1 MCGITGYVGNKNA
14 VPILLEGLLKL
25 EYRGYDSAG
34 IALLKNGVMRVC
46 KKKGRVG
53 TLAEEVGGM
62 KFSANTGISHTRWAT
77 HGGVTDANAH
87 PHVSSDGN
95 FALVHNGI
103 IENYEGIKNF
113 LSAKGYS
120 FSSQTDSEALVNL
133 IAYHYAHRTD
143 DAAENRFMEAV
154 RKALLHVEG
163 TYGIAVLCRFND
175 GEIVAA
181 RKGSPLLIGVGG
193 NERLVSSDVLGFA
206 GRASNVIYLEDNQI
220 ASVTADNCDI
230 VTIGNKP
237 VSYTVGEIDWKLES
251 AELGDCRHF
260 MQKEIMEQPTV
271 LENAIRGRI
280 SDDNSTAVLNGLNM
294 TPTQMRQ
301 IDRILFCACGT
312 AWHACLV
319 AEYLIE
325 KYARIPVEVEYASEF
340 RYRNAPIDKN
350 TLVFVISQSGE
361 TIDTLEAL
369 RESKRKG
376 FKTLAITNSVGSTI
390 SRESDGG
397 LYQYAGKEVG
407 VASTKAFT
415 SQIAICLLIAL
426 YIGRMRDLSFS
437 DGRAIVDAIKSL
449 PAVVAEVLKLA
460 PRIEKIAKKYAKFS
474 DFLFVGRLSEF
485 PVALEG
491 ALKLKE
497 ISYIHA
503 EGYPAAEMKHGPI
516 ALVSP
521 ECPSVV
527 FATSDEI
534 LSKVVS
540 NAQEIKARK
549 GPIIAVT
556 DRPEAFEGIADDI
569 VAVPKVH
576 DCIKTVVATIPI
588 QLLAYYVA
596 LERGCD
602 VDQAPKS
609 RQGSDS
615 GVGRPPYGAGA

>member
-1 MCGITGYVGNKNA
+1 MCGITGYVGSKNA

-34 IALLKNGVMRVC
+34 IALLKNGILRVC

-53 TLAEEVGGM
+53 TLAEEVRKM
-62 KFSANTGISHTRWAT
+62 NFSANTGISHTRWAT

-103 IENYEGIKNF
+103 IENFENIKNF
-113 LSAKGYS
+113 LLTKGYT
-120 FSSQTDSEALVNL
+120 FSSQTDSEVLVNL
-133 IAYHYAHRTD
+133 IAYHYSQRTD
-143 DAAENRFMEAV
+143 ENTENRFMEAV

-181 RKGSPLLIGVGG
+181 RKGSPLLIGVGK

-220 ASVTADNCDI
+220 ALVTADSCDI
-230 VTIGNKP
+230 VTICNKP
-237 VSYTVGEIDWKLES
+237 INYTVSEIDWNLES
-251 AELGDCRHF
+251 ADLGNCKHY
-260 MQKEIMEQPTV
+260 MQKEIMEQPAV

-280 SDDNSTAVLNGLNM
+280 SDDGSTAVLNGLNM
-294 TPTQMRQ
+294 TPADMRQ

-319 AEYLIE
+319 AEYIIE

-340 RYRNAPIDKN
+340 RYRNAPLDKN
-350 TLVFVISQSGE
+350 TLVFLISQSGE
-361 TIDTLEAL
+361 TIDTLQAL

-426 YIGRMRDLSFS
+426 YIGRMRDLSFY
-437 DGRAIVDAIKSL
+437 DGRLIVDAIKSL
-449 PAVVAEVLKLA
+449 PSLAAKVLKLA
-460 PRIEKIAKKYAKFS
+460 PSIEKIAKKYAHFS

-521 ECPSVV
+521 ECPTVV
-527 FATSDEI
+527 LATSDEI
-534 LSKVVS
+534 LPKVVS

-549 GPIIAVT
+549 GPIIAIT
-556 DRPEAFEGIADDI
+556 NRPEAFEGIADDI
-569 VAVPKVH
+569 ISIPDAH
-576 DCIKTVVATIPI
+576 DCVKAIIATIPI
-588 QLLAYYVA
+588 QLLAYYIAVQ
-596 LERGCD
+596 RGCD
-602 VDQAPKS
+602 VDKPRNLAKA
-609 RQGSDS
+609 
-615 GVGRPPYGAGA
+615 VTVE

>member
-1 MCGITGYVGNKNA
+1 MCGITGYVGSKNA

-34 IALLKNGVMRVC
+34 IALLKNGILRVC

-53 TLAEEVGGM
+53 TLAEEVRKM
-62 KFSANTGISHTRWAT
+62 NFSANTGISHTRWAT

-103 IENYEGIKNF
+103 IENFENIKNF
-113 LSAKGYS
+113 LLTKGYT
-120 FSSQTDSEALVNL
+120 FSSQTDSEVLVNL
-133 IAYHYAHRTD
+133 IAYHYSQRTD
-143 DAAENRFMEAV
+143 ENTENRFMEAV

-175 GEIVAA
+175 SEIVAA
-181 RKGSPLLIGVGG
+181 RKGSPLLIGVGK

-220 ASVTADNCDI
+220 ALVTADSCDI
-230 VTIGNKP
+230 VTICNKP
-237 VSYTVGEIDWKLES
+237 INYTVSEIDWNLES
-251 AELGDCRHF
+251 ADLGNCKHY
-260 MQKEIMEQPTV
+260 MQKEIMEQPAV

-280 SDDNSTAVLNGLNM
+280 SDDGSTAVLNGLNM
-294 TPTQMRQ
+294 TPADMRQ

-340 RYRNAPIDKN
+340 RYRNAPLDKN

-361 TIDTLEAL
+361 TIDTLQAL

-426 YIGRMRDLSFS
+426 YIGRMRDLSFY
-437 DGRAIVDAIKSL
+437 DGRLIVDAIKSL
-449 PAVVAEVLKLA
+449 PSLAAKVLKLA
-460 PRIEKIAKKYAKFS
+460 PAIEKIARKYAHFS

-521 ECPSVV
+521 ECPTVV
-527 FATSDEI
+527 LATSDEI
-534 LSKVVS
+534 LPKVVS

-549 GPIIAVT
+549 GPIIAIT
-556 DRPEAFEGIADDI
+556 NRPEAFEGIADDI
-569 VAVPKVH
+569 ISIPDAH
-576 DCIKTVVATIPI
+576 DCVKAIIATIPI
-588 QLLAYYVA
+588 QLLAYYIAVQ
-596 LERGCD
+596 RGCD
-602 VDQAPKS
+602 VDKPRNLAKA
-609 RQGSDS
+609 
-615 GVGRPPYGAGA
+615 VTVE

>member
-143 DAAENRFMEAV
+143 DDAENRFMEAV

-556 DRPEAFEGIADDI
+556 NRPEAFEGIADDI
-569 VAVPKVH
+569 VAVPNVH
-576 DCIKTVVATIPI
+576 DCIKTVIATIPI

-602 VDQAPKS
+602 VDKPRNLAKA
-609 RQGSDS
+609 
-615 GVGRPPYGAGA
+615 VTVE

>member
-1 MCGITGYVGNKNA
+1 MCGITGYVGSKNA

-34 IALLKNGVMRVC
+34 IALLKNGILRVC

-53 TLAEEVGGM
+53 TLAEEVRKM
-62 KFSANTGISHTRWAT
+62 NFSANTGISHTRWAT

-103 IENYEGIKNF
+103 IENYESIKNF
-113 LSAKGYS
+113 LSTKGYT
-120 FSSQTDSEALVNL
+120 FSSQTDSEVLVNL
-133 IAYHYAHRTD
+133 IAYHYSQRTD
-143 DAAENRFMEAV
+143 ENTENRFMEAV

-181 RKGSPLLIGVGG
+181 RKGSPLLIGVGK

-220 ASVTADNCDI
+220 ALVTADSCDI
-230 VTIGNKP
+230 VTTCNKP
-237 VSYTVGEIDWKLES
+237 INYTVSEIDWNLES
-251 AELGDCRHF
+251 ADLGNCRHY
-260 MQKEIMEQPTV
+260 MQKEIMEQPAV

-280 SDDNSTAVLNGLNM
+280 SDDGSTAVLNGLNM
-294 TPTQMRQ
+294 TPADMRQ

-340 RYRNAPIDKN
+340 RYRNAPLDKN

-361 TIDTLEAL
+361 TIDTLQAL

-426 YIGRMRDLSFS
+426 YIGRMRDLSFYE
-437 DGRAIVDAIKSL
+437 GRLIVDAIKSL
-449 PAVVAEVLKLA
+449 PSLAAKVLKLA
-460 PRIEKIAKKYAKFS
+460 PAIEKIARKYAHFS
-474 DFLFVGRLSEF
+474 DFLFIGRLSEF

-521 ECPSVV
+521 ECPTVV
-527 FATSDEI
+527 LATSDEI
-534 LSKVVS
+534 LPKVVS

-549 GPIIAVT
+549 GPIIAIT
-556 DRPEAFEGIADDI
+556 NRPEAFEGIADDI
-569 VAVPKVH
+569 IPIPQAH
-576 DCIKTVVATIPI
+576 DCVKAIIATIPI
-588 QLLAYYVA
+588 QLLAYYIAVQ
-596 LERGCD
+596 RGCD
-602 VDQAPKS
+602 VDKPRNLAKA
-609 RQGSDS
+609 
-615 GVGRPPYGAGA
+615 VTVE

>member
-1 MCGITGYVGNKNA
+1 MCGITGYVGSKNA

-34 IALLKNGVMRVC
+34 IALLKNGILRVC
-46 KKKGRVG
+46 KKRGRVG
-53 TLAEEVGGM
+53 TLAEEVRKM
-62 KFSANTGISHTRWAT
+62 NFSANTGISHTRWAT

-103 IENYEGIKNF
+103 IENFENIKNF
-113 LSAKGYS
+113 LLTKGYT
-120 FSSQTDSEALVNL
+120 FSSQTDSEVLVNL
-133 IAYHYAHRTD
+133 IAYHYSQRTD
-143 DAAENRFMEAV
+143 ENTENRFMEAV

-181 RKGSPLLIGVGG
+181 RKGSPLLIGVGK

-220 ASVTADNCDI
+220 ALVTADSCDI
-230 VTIGNKP
+230 VTICNKP
-237 VSYTVGEIDWKLES
+237 INYTVSEIDWNLES
-251 AELGDCRHF
+251 ADLGNCKHY
-260 MQKEIMEQPTV
+260 MQKEIMEQPAV

-280 SDDNSTAVLNGLNM
+280 SDDGSTAVLNGLNM
-294 TPTQMRQ
+294 TPADMRQ

-340 RYRNAPIDKN
+340 RYRNAPLDKN

-361 TIDTLEAL
+361 TIDTLQAL

-426 YIGRMRDLSFS
+426 YIGRMRDLSFYG
-437 DGRAIVDAIKSL
+437 GRLIVDAIKSL
-449 PAVVAEVLKLA
+449 PSLAAKVLKLA
-460 PRIEKIAKKYAKFS
+460 PSIEKIAKKYAHFS

-521 ECPSVV
+521 ECPTVV
-527 FATSDEI
+527 LATSDEI
-534 LSKVVS
+534 LPKVVS

-549 GPIIAVT
+549 GPIIAIT
-556 DRPEAFEGIADDI
+556 NRPEAFEGIADDI
-569 VAVPKVH
+569 ISIPDAH
-576 DCIKTVVATIPI
+576 DCVKAIIATIPI
-588 QLLAYYVA
+588 QLLAYYIAVQ
-596 LERGCD
+596 RGCD
-602 VDQAPKS
+602 VDKPRNLAKA
-609 RQGSDS
+609 
-615 GVGRPPYGAGA
+615 VTVE

>member
-1 MCGITGYVGNKNA
+1 MCGITGYVGSKNA

-34 IALLKNGVMRVC
+34 IALLKNGILRVC

-53 TLAEEVGGM
+53 TLAEEVRKM
-62 KFSANTGISHTRWAT
+62 NFSANTGISHTRWAT

-103 IENYEGIKNF
+103 IENYESIKNF
-113 LSAKGYS
+113 LSTKGYT
-120 FSSQTDSEALVNL
+120 FSSQTDSEVLVNL
-133 IAYHYAHRTD
+133 IAYHYSQRTD
-143 DAAENRFMEAV
+143 ENTENRFMEAV

-175 GEIVAA
+175 GEIVSA
-181 RKGSPLLIGVGG
+181 RKGSPLLIGVGK

-220 ASVTADNCDI
+220 ALVTADSCDI
-230 VTIGNKP
+230 VTTCNKP
-237 VSYTVGEIDWKLES
+237 INYTVSEIDWNLES
-251 AELGDCRHF
+251 ADLGNCKHY
-260 MQKEIMEQPTV
+260 MQKEIMEQPAV

-280 SDDNSTAVLNGLNM
+280 SDDGSTAVLNGLNM
-294 TPTQMRQ
+294 TPADMRQ

-340 RYRNAPIDKN
+340 RYRNAPLDKN

-361 TIDTLEAL
+361 TIDTLQAL

-426 YIGRMRDLSFS
+426 YIGRMRDLSFYE
-437 DGRAIVDAIKSL
+437 GRLIVDAIKSL
-449 PAVVAEVLKLA
+449 PSLAAKVLKLA
-460 PRIEKIAKKYAKFS
+460 PAIEKIAKKYAHFS
-474 DFLFVGRLSEF
+474 DFLFIGRLSEF

-521 ECPSVV
+521 ECPTVV
-527 FATSDEI
+527 LATSDEI
-534 LSKVVS
+534 LPKVVS

-549 GPIIAVT
+549 GPIIAIT
-556 DRPEAFEGIADDI
+556 NRPEAFEGIADDI
-569 VAVPKVH
+569 IPIPQAH
-576 DCIKTVVATIPI
+576 DCVKAIIATIPI
-588 QLLAYYVA
+588 QLLAYYIAVQ
-596 LERGCD
+596 RGCD
-602 VDQAPKS
+602 VDKPRNLAKA
-609 RQGSDS
+609 
-615 GVGRPPYGAGA
+615 VTVE

>member
-1 MCGITGYVGNKNA
+1 MCGITGYVGSKNA

-34 IALLKNGVMRVC
+34 IALLKNGILRVC

-53 TLAEEVGGM
+53 TLAEEVRKM
-62 KFSANTGISHTRWAT
+62 NFSANTGISHTRWAT

-103 IENYEGIKNF
+103 IENYESIKNF
-113 LSAKGYS
+113 LSTKGYT
-120 FSSQTDSEALVNL
+120 FSSQTDSEVLVNL
-133 IAYHYAHRTD
+133 IAYHYSQRTD
-143 DAAENRFMEAV
+143 ENTENRFMEAV
-154 RKALLHVEG
+154 RKTLLHVEG

-181 RKGSPLLIGVGG
+181 RKGSPLLIGVGK

-220 ASVTADNCDI
+220 ALVTADSCDI
-230 VTIGNKP
+230 VTTYNKP
-237 VSYTVGEIDWKLES
+237 INYTVSEIDWNLES
-251 AELGDCRHF
+251 ADLGNCKHY
-260 MQKEIMEQPTV
+260 MQKEIMEQPAV

-280 SDDNSTAVLNGLNM
+280 SDDGSTAVLNGLNM
-294 TPTQMRQ
+294 TPADMRQ

-340 RYRNAPIDKN
+340 RYRNAPLDKN

-361 TIDTLEAL
+361 TIDTLQAL

-426 YIGRMRDLSFS
+426 YIGRMRDLSFYE
-437 DGRAIVDAIKSL
+437 GRLIVDAIKSL
-449 PAVVAEVLKLA
+449 PSLAAKVLKLA
-460 PRIEKIAKKYAKFS
+460 PAIEKIARKYAHFS
-474 DFLFVGRLSEF
+474 DFLFIGRLSEF

-521 ECPSVV
+521 ECPTVV
-527 FATSDEI
+527 LATSDEI
-534 LSKVVS
+534 LPKVVS

-549 GPIIAVT
+549 GPIIAIT
-556 DRPEAFEGIADDI
+556 NRPEAFEGIADDI
-569 VAVPKVH
+569 IPIPQAH
-576 DCIKTVVATIPI
+576 DCVKAIITTIPI
-588 QLLAYYVA
+588 QLLAYYIAVQ
-596 LERGCD
+596 RGCD
-602 VDQAPKS
+602 VDKPRNLAKA
-609 RQGSDS
+609 
-615 GVGRPPYGAGA
+615 VTVE

>member
-1 MCGITGYVGNKNA
+1 MCGITGYVGSKNA

-34 IALLKNGVMRVC
+34 IALLKNGILRVC

-53 TLAEEVGGM
+53 TLAEEVRKM
-62 KFSANTGISHTRWAT
+62 NFSANTGISHTRWAT

-103 IENYEGIKNF
+103 IENYESIKNF
-113 LSAKGYS
+113 LSTKGYT
-120 FSSQTDSEALVNL
+120 FSSQTDSEVLVNL
-133 IAYHYAHRTD
+133 IAYHYSQRTD
-143 DAAENRFMEAV
+143 ENTENRFMEAV

-181 RKGSPLLIGVGG
+181 RKGSPLLIGVGK

-220 ASVTADNCDI
+220 ALVTADSCDI
-230 VTIGNKP
+230 VTTCNKP
-237 VSYTVGEIDWKLES
+237 INYTVSEIDWNLES
-251 AELGDCRHF
+251 ADLGNCKHY
-260 MQKEIMEQPTV
+260 MQKEIMEQPAV

-280 SDDNSTAVLNGLNM
+280 SDDGSTAVLNGLNM
-294 TPTQMRQ
+294 TPADMRQ

-340 RYRNAPIDKN
+340 RYRNAPLDKN

-361 TIDTLEAL
+361 TIDTLQAL

-426 YIGRMRDLSFS
+426 YIGRMRDLSFYE
-437 DGRAIVDAIKSL
+437 GRLIVDAIKSL
-449 PAVVAEVLKLA
+449 PPLAAKVLKLA
-460 PRIEKIAKKYAKFS
+460 PAIEKITRKYAHFS
-474 DFLFVGRLSEF
+474 DFLFIGRLSEF

-521 ECPSVV
+521 ECPTVV
-527 FATSDEI
+527 LATSDEI
-534 LSKVVS
+534 LPKVVS

-549 GPIIAVT
+549 GPIIAIT
-556 DRPEAFEGIADDI
+556 NRPEAFEGIADDI
-569 VAVPKVH
+569 IPIPQAH
-576 DCIKTVVATIPI
+576 DCVKAIIATIPI
-588 QLLAYYVA
+588 QLLAYYIAVQ
-596 LERGCD
+596 RGCD
-602 VDQAPKS
+602 VDKPRNLAKA
-609 RQGSDS
+609 
-615 GVGRPPYGAGA
+615 VTVE

>member
-1 MCGITGYVGNKNA
+1 MCGITGYVGSKNA

-34 IALLKNGVMRVC
+34 IALLKNGILRVC

-53 TLAEEVGGM
+53 TLAEEVRKM
-62 KFSANTGISHTRWAT
+62 NFSANTGISHTRWAT

-103 IENYEGIKNF
+103 IENFENIKNF
-113 LSAKGYS
+113 LLTKGYT
-120 FSSQTDSEALVNL
+120 FSSQTDSEVLVNL
-133 IAYHYAHRTD
+133 IAYHYSQRTD
-143 DAAENRFMEAV
+143 ENTENRFMEAV

-181 RKGSPLLIGVGG
+181 RKGSPLLIGVGK

-220 ASVTADNCDI
+220 ALVTADSCDI
-230 VTIGNKP
+230 VTICNKP
-237 VSYTVGEIDWKLES
+237 INYTVSEIDWNLES
-251 AELGDCRHF
+251 ADLGNCKHY
-260 MQKEIMEQPTV
+260 MQKEIMEQPAV

-280 SDDNSTAVLNGLNM
+280 SDDGSTAVLNGLNM
-294 TPTQMRQ
+294 TPADMRQ

-340 RYRNAPIDKN
+340 RYRNAPLDKN

-361 TIDTLEAL
+361 TIDTLQAL

-426 YIGRMRDLSFS
+426 YIGRMRDLSFY
-437 DGRAIVDAIKSL
+437 DGRLIVDAIKSL
-449 PAVVAEVLKLA
+449 PSLAAKVLKLA
-460 PRIEKIAKKYAKFS
+460 PSIEKIAKKYAHFS

-497 ISYIHA
+497 VSYIHA

-521 ECPSVV
+521 ECPTVV
-527 FATSDEI
+527 LATSDEI
-534 LSKVVS
+534 LPKVVS

-549 GPIIAVT
+549 GPIIAIT
-556 DRPEAFEGIADDI
+556 NRPEAFEGIADDI
-569 VAVPKVH
+569 ISIPDAH
-576 DCIKTVVATIPI
+576 DCVKAIIATIPI
-588 QLLAYYVA
+588 QLLAYYIAVQ
-596 LERGCD
+596 RGCD
-602 VDQAPKS
+602 VDKPRNLAKA
-609 RQGSDS
+609 
-615 GVGRPPYGAGA
+615 VTVE

>member
-1 MCGITGYVGNKNA
+1 MCGITGYVGSKNA

-34 IALLKNGVMRVC
+34 IALLKNGILRVC

-53 TLAEEVGGM
+53 TLAEEVRKM
-62 KFSANTGISHTRWAT
+62 NFSANTGISHTRWAT

-103 IENYEGIKNF
+103 IENYESIKNF
-113 LSAKGYS
+113 LSTKGYT
-120 FSSQTDSEALVNL
+120 FSSQTDSEVLVNL
-133 IAYHYAHRTD
+133 IAYHYSQRTD
-143 DAAENRFMEAV
+143 ENTENRFMEAV

-181 RKGSPLLIGVGG
+181 RKGSPLLIGVGK

-220 ASVTADNCDI
+220 ALVTVDSCDI
-230 VTIGNKP
+230 VTTCNKP
-237 VSYTVGEIDWKLES
+237 INYTVSEIDWNLES
-251 AELGDCRHF
+251 ADLGNCKHY
-260 MQKEIMEQPTV
+260 MQKEIMEQPAV

-280 SDDNSTAVLNGLNM
+280 SDDGSTAVLNGLNM
-294 TPTQMRQ
+294 TPADMRQ

-340 RYRNAPIDKN
+340 RYRNAPLDKN

-361 TIDTLEAL
+361 TIDTLQAL

-426 YIGRMRDLSFS
+426 YIGRMRDLSFYE
-437 DGRAIVDAIKSL
+437 GRLIVDAIKSL
-449 PAVVAEVLKLA
+449 PSLAAKVLKLA
-460 PRIEKIAKKYAKFS
+460 PAIEKIARKYAHFS
-474 DFLFVGRLSEF
+474 DFLFIGRLSEF

-521 ECPSVV
+521 ECPTVV
-527 FATSDEI
+527 LATSDEI
-534 LSKVVS
+534 LPKVVS

-549 GPIIAVT
+549 GPIIAIT
-556 DRPEAFEGIADDI
+556 NRPEAFEGIADDI
-569 VAVPKVH
+569 IPIPQAH
-576 DCIKTVVATIPI
+576 DCVKAIIATIPI
-588 QLLAYYVA
+588 QLLAYYIAVQ
-596 LERGCD
+596 RGCD
-602 VDQAPKS
+602 VDKPRNLAKA
-609 RQGSDS
+609 
-615 GVGRPPYGAGA
+615 VTVE

>member
-1 MCGITGYVGNKNA
+1 MCGITGYVGSKNA

-34 IALLKNGVMRVC
+34 IALLKNGILRVC

-53 TLAEEVGGM
+53 TLAEEVRKM
-62 KFSANTGISHTRWAT
+62 NFSANTGISHTRWAT

-103 IENYEGIKNF
+103 IENYESIKNF
-113 LSAKGYS
+113 LSTKGYT
-120 FSSQTDSEALVNL
+120 FSSQTDSEVLVNL
-133 IAYHYAHRTD
+133 IAYHYSQRTD
-143 DAAENRFMEAV
+143 ENTENRFMEAV

-181 RKGSPLLIGVGG
+181 RKGSPLLIGVGK

-220 ASVTADNCDI
+220 ALVTADSCDI
-230 VTIGNKP
+230 VTTCNKP
-237 VSYTVGEIDWKLES
+237 INYTVSEIDWNLES
-251 AELGDCRHF
+251 ADLGNCKHY
-260 MQKEIMEQPTV
+260 MQKEIMEQPAV

-280 SDDNSTAVLNGLNM
+280 SDDGSTAVLNGLNM
-294 TPTQMRQ
+294 TPADMRQ

-340 RYRNAPIDKN
+340 RYRNAPLDKN

-361 TIDTLEAL
+361 TIDTLQAL

-426 YIGRMRDLSFS
+426 YIGRMRDLSFYE
-437 DGRAIVDAIKSL
+437 GRLIVGAIKSL
-449 PAVVAEVLKLA
+449 PSLAAKVLKLA
-460 PRIEKIAKKYAKFS
+460 PAIEKIARKYAHFS
-474 DFLFVGRLSEF
+474 DFLFIGRLSEF

-521 ECPSVV
+521 ECPTVV
-527 FATSDEI
+527 LATSDEI
-534 LSKVVS
+534 LPKVVS

-549 GPIIAVT
+549 GPIIAIT
-556 DRPEAFEGIADDI
+556 NRPEAFEGIADDI
-569 VAVPKVH
+569 IPIPQAH
-576 DCIKTVVATIPI
+576 DCVKAIIATIPI
-588 QLLAYYVA
+588 QLLAYYIAVQ
-596 LERGCD
+596 RGCD
-602 VDQAPKS
+602 VDKPRNLAKA
-609 RQGSDS
+609 
-615 GVGRPPYGAGA
+615 VTVE

>member
-1 MCGITGYVGNKNA
+1 MCGITGYVGSKNA

-34 IALLKNGVMRVC
+34 IALLKNGILRVC

-53 TLAEEVGGM
+53 TLAEEVRKM
-62 KFSANTGISHTRWAT
+62 NFSANTGISHTRWAT

-103 IENYEGIKNF
+103 IENFENIKNF
-113 LSAKGYS
+113 LLTKGYT
-120 FSSQTDSEALVNL
+120 FSSQTDSEVLVNL
-133 IAYHYAHRTD
+133 IAYHYSQRTD
-143 DAAENRFMEAV
+143 ENTENRFMEAV

-181 RKGSPLLIGVGG
+181 RKGSPLLIGVGK

-220 ASVTADNCDI
+220 ALVTADSCDI
-230 VTIGNKP
+230 VTICNKP
-237 VSYTVGEIDWKLES
+237 INYTVSEIDWNLES
-251 AELGDCRHF
+251 ADLGNCKHY
-260 MQKEIMEQPTV
+260 MQKEIMEQPAV

-280 SDDNSTAVLNGLNM
+280 SDDGSTAVLNGLNM
-294 TPTQMRQ
+294 TPADMRQ

-340 RYRNAPIDKN
+340 RYRNAPLDKN

-361 TIDTLEAL
+361 TIDTLQAL

-426 YIGRMRDLSFS
+426 YIGRMRDLSFYE
-437 DGRAIVDAIKSL
+437 GRLIVDAIKSL
-449 PAVVAEVLKLA
+449 PSLAAKVLKLA
-460 PRIEKIAKKYAKFS
+460 PAIEKIARKYAHFS
-474 DFLFVGRLSEF
+474 DFLFIGRLSEF

-521 ECPSVV
+521 ECPTVV
-527 FATSDEI
+527 LATSDEI
-534 LSKVVS
+534 LPKVVS

-549 GPIIAVT
+549 GPIIAIT
-556 DRPEAFEGIADDI
+556 NRPEAFEGIADDI
-569 VAVPKVH
+569 IPIPQAH
-576 DCIKTVVATIPI
+576 DCVKAIIATIPI
-588 QLLAYYVA
+588 QLLAYYIAVQ
-596 LERGCD
+596 RGCD
-602 VDQAPKS
+602 VDKPRNLAKA
-609 RQGSDS
+609 
-615 GVGRPPYGAGA
+615 VTVE

>member
-53 TLAEEVGGM
+53 TLAEEVGRM

-113 LSAKGYS
+113 LSTKGYS

-133 IAYHYAHRTD
+133 IAYHYAHRTED
-143 DAAENRFMEAV
+143 DAENRFMEAV

-181 RKGSPLLIGVGG
+181 RKGSPLLIGVGR

-340 RYRNAPIDKN
+340 RYRNAPLDKN

-449 PAVVAEVLKLA
+449 PAVVAQVLKLA

-602 VDQAPKS
+602 VDKPRNLAKA
-609 RQGSDS
+609 
-615 GVGRPPYGAGA
+615 VTVE

>member
-53 TLAEEVGGM
+53 TLAEEVGRM

-113 LSAKGYS
+113 LSTKGYS

-133 IAYHYAHRTD
+133 IAYHYARRTED
-143 DAAENRFMEAV
+143 DAENRFMEAV

-181 RKGSPLLIGVGG
+181 RKGSPLLIGVGR

-340 RYRNAPIDKN
+340 RYRNAPLDKN

-449 PAVVAEVLKLA
+449 PAVVAQVLKLA
-460 PRIEKIAKKYAKFS
+460 PQIEKIAKKYAKFS

-602 VDQAPKS
+602 VDKPRNLAKA
-609 RQGSDS
+609 
-615 GVGRPPYGAGA
+615 VTVE

>member
-53 TLAEEVGGM
+53 TLAEEVGRM
-62 KFSANTGISHTRWAT
+62 KFPANTGISHTRWAT

-113 LSAKGYS
+113 LSTKGYS

-133 IAYHYAHRTD
+133 IAYHYAHRTED
-143 DAAENRFMEAV
+143 DAENRFMEAV

-181 RKGSPLLIGVGG
+181 RKGSPLLIGVGR

-340 RYRNAPIDKN
+340 RYRNAPLDKN

-449 PAVVAEVLKLA
+449 PAVVAQVLKLA
-460 PRIEKIAKKYAKFS
+460 PQIEKIAKKYAKFS

-588 QLLAYYVA
+588 QLLAYYIA

-602 VDQAPKS
+602 VDKPRNLAKA
-609 RQGSDS
+609 
-615 GVGRPPYGAGA
+615 VTVE

>member
-1 MCGITGYVGNKNA
+1 MCGITGYVGSKNA

-34 IALLKNGVMRVC
+34 IALLKNGILRVC

-53 TLAEEVGGM
+53 TLAEEVRKM
-62 KFSANTGISHTRWAT
+62 NFSANTGISHTRWAT

-103 IENYEGIKNF
+103 IENFENIKNF
-113 LSAKGYS
+113 LLTKGYT
-120 FSSQTDSEALVNL
+120 FSSQTDSEVLVNL
-133 IAYHYAHRTD
+133 IAYHYSQRTD
-143 DAAENRFMEAV
+143 ENTENRFMEAV

-181 RKGSPLLIGVGG
+181 RKGSPLLIGVGK

-220 ASVTADNCDI
+220 ALVTADSCDI
-230 VTIGNKP
+230 VTICNKP
-237 VSYTVGEIDWKLES
+237 INYTVSEIDWNLES
-251 AELGDCRHF
+251 ADLGNRKHY
-260 MQKEIMEQPTV
+260 MQKEIMEQPAV

-280 SDDNSTAVLNGLNM
+280 SDDGSTAVLNSLNM
-294 TPTQMRQ
+294 TPADMRQ

-340 RYRNAPIDKN
+340 RYRNAPLDKN

-361 TIDTLEAL
+361 TIDTLQAL

-426 YIGRMRDLSFS
+426 YIGRMRDLSFYG
-437 DGRAIVDAIKSL
+437 GRLIVDAIKSL
-449 PAVVAEVLKLA
+449 PSLAAKVLKLA
-460 PRIEKIAKKYAKFS
+460 PSIEKIAKKYAHFS

-503 EGYPAAEMKHGPI
+503 EGYPAAEMKPGPI

-521 ECPSVV
+521 ECPTVV
-527 FATSDEI
+527 LATSDEI
-534 LSKVVS
+534 LPKVVS

-549 GPIIAVT
+549 GPIIAIT
-556 DRPEAFEGIADDI
+556 NRPEAFEGIADDI
-569 VAVPKVH
+569 ISIPDAH
-576 DCIKTVVATIPI
+576 DCVKAIIATIPI
-588 QLLAYYVA
+588 QLLAYYIAVQ
-596 LERGCD
+596 RGCD
-602 VDQAPKS
+602 VDKPRNLAKA
-609 RQGSDS
+609 
-615 GVGRPPYGAGA
+615 VTVE

>member
-53 TLAEEVGGM
+53 TLAEEAGRM

-113 LSAKGYS
+113 LSTKGYS

-133 IAYHYAHRTD
+133 IAYHYAHRTED
-143 DAAENRFMEAV
+143 DAENRFMEAV

-181 RKGSPLLIGVGG
+181 RKGSPLLIGVGR

-340 RYRNAPIDKN
+340 RYRNAPLDKN

-449 PAVVAEVLKLA
+449 PAVVAQVLKLA

-588 QLLAYYVA
+588 QLLAYYIA

-602 VDQAPKS
+602 VDKPRNLAKA
-609 RQGSDS
+609 
-615 GVGRPPYGAGA
+615 VTVE

>member
-1 MCGITGYVGNKNA
+1 MCGITGYVGSKNA

-34 IALLKNGVMRVC
+34 IALLKNGILRVC

-53 TLAEEVGGM
+53 TLAEEVRKM
-62 KFSANTGISHTRWAT
+62 NFSANTGISHTRWAT

-103 IENYEGIKNF
+103 IENYESIKNF
-113 LSAKGYS
+113 LSTKGYT
-120 FSSQTDSEALVNL
+120 FSSQTDSEVLVNL
-133 IAYHYAHRTD
+133 IAYHYSQRTD
-143 DAAENRFMEAV
+143 ENTENRFMEAV

-181 RKGSPLLIGVGG
+181 RKGSPLLIGVGK

-220 ASVTADNCDI
+220 ALVTADSCDI
-230 VTIGNKP
+230 VTTCNKP
-237 VSYTVGEIDWKLES
+237 INYTVSEIDWNLES
-251 AELGDCRHF
+251 ADLGNCKHY
-260 MQKEIMEQPTV
+260 MQKEIMEQPAV

-280 SDDNSTAVLNGLNM
+280 SDDGSTAVLNGLNM
-294 TPTQMRQ
+294 TPADMRQ

-340 RYRNAPIDKN
+340 RYRNAPLDKN

-361 TIDTLEAL
+361 TIDTLQAL

-426 YIGRMRDLSFS
+426 YIGRMRDLSFYE
-437 DGRAIVDAIKSL
+437 GRLIVDAIKSL
-449 PAVVAEVLKLA
+449 SSLAAKVLKLA
-460 PRIEKIAKKYAKFS
+460 PAIEKIARKYAHFS
-474 DFLFVGRLSEF
+474 DFLFIGRLSEF

-521 ECPSVV
+521 ECPTVV
-527 FATSDEI
+527 LATSDEI
-534 LSKVVS
+534 LPKVVS

-549 GPIIAVT
+549 GPIIAIT
-556 DRPEAFEGIADDI
+556 NRPEAFEGIADDI
-569 VAVPKVH
+569 IPIPQAH
-576 DCIKTVVATIPI
+576 DCVKAIIATIPI
-588 QLLAYYVA
+588 QLLAYYIAVQ
-596 LERGCD
+596 RGCD
-602 VDQAPKS
+602 VDKPRNLAKA
-609 RQGSDS
+609 
-615 GVGRPPYGAGA
+615 VTVE

>member
-1 MCGITGYVGNKNA
+1 MCGITGYVGSKNA

-34 IALLKNGVMRVC
+34 IALLKNGILRVC

-53 TLAEEVGGM
+53 TLAEEVR
-62 KFSANTGISHTRWAT
+62 KLNFSANTGISHTRWAT

-103 IENYEGIKNF
+103 IENYESIKNF
-113 LSAKGYS
+113 LSTKGYT
-120 FSSQTDSEALVNL
+120 FSSQTDSEVLVNL
-133 IAYHYAHRTD
+133 IAYHYSQRTD
-143 DAAENRFMEAV
+143 ENTENRFMEAV

-181 RKGSPLLIGVGG
+181 RKGSPLLIGVGK

-220 ASVTADNCDI
+220 ALVTADSCDI
-230 VTIGNKP
+230 VTTCNKP
-237 VSYTVGEIDWKLES
+237 INYTVSEIDWNLES
-251 AELGDCRHF
+251 ADLGNCKHY
-260 MQKEIMEQPTV
+260 MQKEIMEQPAV

-280 SDDNSTAVLNGLNM
+280 SDDGSTAVLNGLNM
-294 TPTQMRQ
+294 TPADMRQ

-340 RYRNAPIDKN
+340 RYRNAPLDKN

-361 TIDTLEAL
+361 TIDTLQAL

-426 YIGRMRDLSFS
+426 YIGRMRDLSFYE
-437 DGRAIVDAIKSL
+437 GRLIVDAIKSL
-449 PAVVAEVLKLA
+449 PSLAAKVLKLA
-460 PRIEKIAKKYAKFS
+460 PAIEKIARKYAHFS
-474 DFLFVGRLSEF
+474 DFLFIGRLSEF

-521 ECPSVV
+521 ECPTVV
-527 FATSDEI
+527 LATSDEI
-534 LSKVVS
+534 LPKVVS

-549 GPIIAVT
+549 GPIIAIT
-556 DRPEAFEGIADDI
+556 NRPEAFEGIADDI
-569 VAVPKVH
+569 IPIPQAH
-576 DCIKTVVATIPI
+576 DCVKAIIATIPI
-588 QLLAYYVA
+588 QLLAYYIAVQ
-596 LERGCD
+596 RGCD
-602 VDQAPKS
+602 VDKPRNLAKA
-609 RQGSDS
+609 
-615 GVGRPPYGAGA
+615 VTVE

>member
-1 MCGITGYVGNKNA
+1 MCGITGYVGSKNA

-34 IALLKNGVMRVC
+34 IALLKNGILRVC

-53 TLAEEVGGM
+53 TLAEEVRKM
-62 KFSANTGISHTRWAT
+62 NFSANTGISHTRWAT

-103 IENYEGIKNF
+103 IENFENIKNF
-113 LSAKGYS
+113 LLTKGYT
-120 FSSQTDSEALVNL
+120 FSSQTDSEVLVNL
-133 IAYHYAHRTD
+133 IAYHYSQRTD
-143 DAAENRFMEAV
+143 ENTENRFMEAV

-181 RKGSPLLIGVGG
+181 RKGSPLLIGVGK

-220 ASVTADNCDI
+220 ALVTADSCDI
-230 VTIGNKP
+230 VTICNKP
-237 VSYTVGEIDWKLES
+237 INYTVSEIDWNLES
-251 AELGDCRHF
+251 ADLGNCKHY
-260 MQKEIMEQPTV
+260 MQKEIMEQPAV

-280 SDDNSTAVLNGLNM
+280 SDDGSTAVLNGLNM
-294 TPTQMRQ
+294 TPADMRQ

-340 RYRNAPIDKN
+340 RYRNAPLDKN

-361 TIDTLEAL
+361 TIDTLQAL

-426 YIGRMRDLSFS
+426 YIGRMRDLSFY
-437 DGRAIVDAIKSL
+437 DGRLIVDVIKSL
-449 PAVVAEVLKLA
+449 PSLAAKVLKLA
-460 PRIEKIAKKYAKFS
+460 PSIEKIAKKYAHFS

-521 ECPSVV
+521 ECPTVV
-527 FATSDEI
+527 LATSDEI
-534 LSKVVS
+534 LPKVVS

-549 GPIIAVT
+549 GPIIAIT
-556 DRPEAFEGIADDI
+556 NRPEAFEGIADDI
-569 VAVPKVH
+569 ISIPDAH
-576 DCIKTVVATIPI
+576 DCVKAIIATIPI
-588 QLLAYYVA
+588 QLLAYYIAVQ
-596 LERGCD
+596 RGCD
-602 VDQAPKS
+602 VDKPRNLAKA
-609 RQGSDS
+609 
-615 GVGRPPYGAGA
+615 VTVE

>member
-143 DAAENRFMEAV
+143 DDSENRFMEAV

-361 TIDTLEAL
+361 TIDTLEAI

-569 VAVPKVH
+569 VAVPNVH
-576 DCIKTVVATIPI
+576 DCIKTVIATIPI

-602 VDQAPKS
+602 VDKPRNLAKA
-609 RQGSDS
+609 
-615 GVGRPPYGAGA
+615 VTVE

>member
-143 DAAENRFMEAV
+143 DDSENRFMEAV

-181 RKGSPLLIGVGG
+181 RKGSPLLIGVGR

-576 DCIKTVVATIPI
+576 DCIKTVIATIPI

-602 VDQAPKS
+602 VDKPRNLAKA
-609 RQGSDS
+609 
-615 GVGRPPYGAGA
+615 VTVE

>member
-143 DAAENRFMEAV
+143 DDSENRFMEAV

-220 ASVTADNCDI
+220 ASVTADNCEI

-556 DRPEAFEGIADDI
+556 NRPEAFEGIADDI
-569 VAVPKVH
+569 VAVPNVH
-576 DCIKTVVATIPI
+576 DCIKTVIATIPI

-602 VDQAPKS
+602 VDKPRNLAKA
-609 RQGSDS
+609 
-615 GVGRPPYGAGA
+615 VTVE

>member
-143 DAAENRFMEAV
+143 DDAENRFMEAV

-181 RKGSPLLIGVGG
+181 RKGSPLLIGVGR

-325 KYARIPVEVEYASEF
+325 KYVRIPVEVEYASEF

-602 VDQAPKS
+602 VDKPRNLAKA
-609 RQGSDS
+609 
-615 GVGRPPYGAGA
+615 VTVE